1 MKCRFK
7 RLYLFIFRERQSVG
21 ERESEKHWCERETSI
36 SCFSYASCPGLNPQ
50 SRHVPWPGSKPVTFW
65 FMGPC
70 SNHWATLVGAG
81 WCFKEGINVT
91 DLQCQHEKRTLKSC
105 NSAMSIS
112 FPCFVSFIAF
122 TVSSNYII
130 LMFSGSFSISSI
142 RLYGPRMLN
151 PCYHVHFVL
160 LPPKVMSEAQ
170 HFLKKDLLDG
180 WMNR

>member
-1 MKCRFK
+1 MHPAQDW
-7 RLYLFIFRERQSVG
+7 I
-21 ERESEKHWCERETSI
+21 HNPDM
-36 SCFSYASCPGLNPQ
+36 CPDQEVN
-50 SRHVPWPGSKPVTFW
+50 PWPFGLWAHAPT
-65 FMGPC
+65 
-70 SNHWATLVGAG
+70 NWATLVRAG
-81 WCFKEGINVT
+81 CCFKEGINVT

-105 NSAMSIS
+105 KSAMSIS
-112 FPCFVSFIAF
+112 FPCFVSFTAF